1 MKTKLLDLVQ
11 FTMRSW
17 LIKEVFRFEGNTV
30 LGEGVANTI
39 LKNTGRNRQHR
50 WKYCAQQ
57 WIYKYDPENTGSNRR
72 RSWKYCARRR
82 RLFVIFTLGTR
93 SIVVHLQGRDAFF
106 VKLTYRASKCSFVA
120 TTGSFR
126 KNGKSKTV
134 FMGTKFHE
142 KLIFSAFLSRELAT
156 NLRC

>member
-1 MKTKLLDLVQ
+1 MVSSLHSLVLSDIIPVAPFEARSEKWSGRSDDRCEMKTKLLDLVQ

-30 LGEGVANTI
+30 LGEGVANAI

-106 VKLTYRASKCSFVA
+106 VKLTEHQNAVL
-120 TTGSFR
+120 
-126 KNGKSKTV
+126 
-134 FMGTKFHE
+134 MQ
-142 KLIFSAFLSRELAT
+142 LD
-156 NLRC
+156 

>member
-11 FTMRSW
+11 FSMRSW

-39 LKNTGRNRQHR
+39 LKNTGRNKQHR

-72 RSWKYCARRR
+72 RGWKYCARQWSYKYNPDIYRQQQATQLEILCQAAQTVRNFHSRHQKHRR
-82 RLFVIFTLGTR
+82 
-93 SIVVHLQGRDAFF
+93 A
-106 VKLTYRASKCSFVA
+106 
-120 TTGSFR
+120 
-126 KNGKSKTV
+126 
-134 FMGTKFHE
+134 
-142 KLIFSAFLSRELAT
+142 LART
-156 NLRC
+156 

>member
-82 RLFVIFTLGTR
+82 RLLVIFTLGTR

-106 VKLTYRASKCSFVA
+106 VKLTEHQNAVL
-120 TTGSFR
+120 
-126 KNGKSKTV
+126 
-134 FMGTKFHE
+134 MQ
-142 KLIFSAFLSRELAT
+142 LD
-156 NLRC
+156 